1 MSAHGA
7 AAVPTVMSQRTQTE
21 LPGGRFADNL
31 SGFGRALR
39 RAGLPVDAARM
50 ALAAQALLVVG
61 VGRRADVAAAL
72 EAVLVCREG
81 DRTVFGELFDAW
93 FRESDAAD
101 VLTGDMQRS
110 LAPVANA
117 RRARR
122 HDAAAP
128 LPDDAPP
135 DDAARP
141 DAGRANDAAMAAS
154 ALERLRQA
162 DFNTLSASEFHRVQ
176 RLAREVRLPM
186 PEFLARRVQPG
197 VRGAR
202 LHWPGMMHAAVR
214 HGGEILRLTHLRR
227 RQQPV
232 PLLVLVDVSG
242 SMQRYARMLL
252 AFLHGATRA
261 LRQRHLFAFGTRL
274 TDLGPAMRRSDTDA
288 MLLAS
293 AQAIKDFG
301 GGTCLGAAL
310 STLRQQQS
318 HCLVG
323 RRTLVLLISDGLDTG
338 DPGQLQRE
346 LDWLRRHC
354 ARLLWLNPLLRFDG
368 YTPIA
373 RGAAALHARA
383 HGMLAVHNIAHL
395 EGLAVSLAASLRR

>member
-1 MSAHGA
+1 MTKLTH
-7 AAVPTVMSQRTQTE
+7 TE
-21 LPGGRFADNL
+21 SPGRRFADNL
-31 SGFGRALR
+31 TGFGRALR

-61 VGRRADVAAAL
+61 VGRRADVGAAL

-81 DRTVFGELFDAW
+81 DRTVFRELFDDW
-93 FRESDAAD
+93 FRDVAATAGLRAH
-101 VLTGDMQRS
+101 VVRPP
-110 LAPVANA
+110 APAA
-117 RRARR
+117 KPRRARGL
-122 HDAAAP
+122 DAAAST
-128 LPDDAPP
+128 LGNASRADAEPP
-135 DDAARP
+135 DTGGDNEAV
-141 DAGRANDAAMAAS
+141 MTAS

-162 DFNTLSASEFHRVQ
+162 DFSTLSASEFHRVQ
-176 RLAREVRLPM
+176 RLAREIRLPV

-197 VRGAR
+197 NRGAR
-202 LHWPGMMHAAVR
+202 LHWPGMMHEAVR
-214 HGGEILRLTHLRR
+214 HGGEMLRLPRLRR
-227 RQQPV
+227 RRQPV

-252 AFLHGATRA
+252 AFLHGSTRA
-261 LRQRHLFAFGTRL
+261 LRQREMFAFGTRL
-274 TDLGPAMRRSDTDA
+274 TDLGPAMRASDTDA

-293 AQAIKDFG
+293 ARAIEDFG

-310 STLRQQQS
+310 SALRQQHA

-338 DPGQLQRE
+338 DPDQLQRE

-368 YTPIA
+368 YHPIA
-373 RGAAALHARA
+373 RGAAALHTRA
-383 HGMLAVHNIAHL
+383 HGMLAVHNIVHL
-395 EGLAVSLAASLRR
+395 EALAAGLAALLRR

>member
-1 MSAHGA
+1 MTHD
-7 AAVPTVMSQRTQTE
+7 THTE
-21 LPGGRFADNL
+21 LPHGRFADNL
-31 SGFGRALR
+31 SGFGGALR
-39 RAGLPVDAARM
+39 RAGLPVDAARV

-72 EAVLVCREG
+72 EAVLVCRGG
-81 DRTVFGELFDAW
+81 DRTVFRELFDAW
-93 FRESDAAD
+93 FRESAATPALLTD
-101 VLTGDMQRS
+101 VQRP
-110 LAPVANA
+110 LGPIANA
-117 RRARR
+117 CPVGGL
-122 HDAAAP
+122 DAAAS
-128 LPDDAPP
+128 LPGVAPQA
-135 DDAARP
+135 DAARP
-141 DAGRANDAAMAAS
+141 DAGRTNDAAMTAS
-154 ALERLRQA
+154 GLERLRQA
-162 DFNTLSASEFHRVQ
+162 DFNALSASEFHRVQ

-186 PEFLARRVQPG
+186 PGFLARRVYPG
-197 VRGAR
+197 NRGAR
-202 LHWPGMMHAAVR
+202 LHWPGVMHEAVR
-214 HGGEILRLTHLRR
+214 HGGEMLRLPHLRR

-261 LRQRHLFAFGTRL
+261 LRQRQLFAFGTRL
-274 TDLGPAMRRSDTDA
+274 TDLGPAMRNTDTDA

-293 AQAIKDFG
+293 ARAIKDFG

-310 STLRQQQS
+310 CALRLQHS

-338 DPGQLQRE
+338 DPGQLQLE

-354 ARLLWLNPLLRFDG
+354 ARLLWLNPLLRFDA
-368 YTPIA
+368 YAPIA

-395 EGLAVSLAASLRR
+395 EGLAVNLAALLRR